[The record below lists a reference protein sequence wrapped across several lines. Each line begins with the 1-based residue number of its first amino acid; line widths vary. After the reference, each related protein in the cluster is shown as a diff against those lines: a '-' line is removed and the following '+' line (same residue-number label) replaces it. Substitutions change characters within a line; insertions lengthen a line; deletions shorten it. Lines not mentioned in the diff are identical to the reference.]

1 MSKRFSR
8 YALATLIA
16 CYLVSLSSSG
26 FGVEP
31 VTKYSKRQPWT
42 TSRVIGSPDPPL
54 PYTTTRAYPNLQ
66 FNRCLDIAPLP
77 GGDRIFV
84 VEQNAKIFSFE
95 DRPDVANADLAID
108 LSKEIPG
115 VKQAYAI
122 EFHPDFTNNRY
133 CYICYI
139 RDPNLSDGTHVA
151 RFRVTDTNPPMIDA
165 SSETTIITWLS
176 GGHNGCCLKFGP
188 DGYLYISTGDGAGP
202 NPPDPNRVGQDISEL
217 LSSILRIDVDRREA
231 GRNYLIPKDN
241 PFVEHSGARGE
252 VWAFGLRNPWR
263 MSFDKKTGDLW
274 VGDVGWELWESMIR
288 VERGGNYG
296 WSVMEARQP
305 INPDWSRGPAPIR
318 APEIAHLHTESSSI
332 TDGLTYYGNR
342 LPELAGM
349 HIYGDYDTGKLWSFR
364 YENGLISEHREIADT
379 SHRIVGFGIDHA
391 GELLIIDHIAGTFHR
406 LSPNPGQSQ
415 HDRFPRRISQSG
427 LFASLSRDLL
437 QPAEGVVSYTINSE
451 LWSDHATAER
461 HIGLPEDSAVDPSG
475 AAWRFP
481 TDTVLAK
488 TLSIEMVRGDASS
501 RKRIETQIL
510 HFNGQ
515 DWLPYTY
522 HWNDQQTDAELVNA
536 LGDEVTLE
544 IRDAQAPDGIRKQ
557 SWRFAGRG
565 ECQRCHNLRS
575 GPALAFNVHQLNRT
589 IKFQEQTDNQLDALS
604 EMGVLERPLKDK
616 ERTLVANLNDHSQD
630 LESRARSYLH
640 SNCAHCHR
648 MHAGGSVLSKMQ
660 FDLPIDK
667 TDMLGALPNQGTFGI
682 AGARV
687 IEPGDPHRSVLLYR
701 MAKLGGGRM
710 PHIGSNEVD
719 LEGLELLER
728 WIQGMPKRA
737 ESDRDESIEKSSAAE
752 SDWLSQLR
760 STSDGAECSA
770 LIAKLLSTP
779 TGAFKLCRSIDRNEL
794 ATSTKRMAIEQASK
808 HSDISI
814 RELFER
820 FLSAEKRVKRLGS
833 YVNPDQILAL
843 RGDASAG
850 RELFFDSASMTC
862 KNCHQIRGQG
872 TAVGPDLSSI
882 GQKYNR
888 AQILE
893 NILEPSKVIEPKF
906 ATVQIE
912 TDAGQVLTGIL
923 VRKEEKIT
931 LLQDA
936 QNRVTEIPNDEIVR
950 TVTQRQSLMPDG
962 LFREMTAQQLADLLE
977 YLHSQK

>member
-1 MSKRFSR
+1 MSNRFPGCVLV
-8 YALATLIA
+8 ALLA
-16 CYLVSLSSSG
+16 CWSISLSSTG
-26 FGVEP
+26 FGVDP
-31 VTKYSKRQPWT
+31 VTKYSKRKPWT

-66 FNRCLDIAPLP
+66 FNRCLDVAPLP
-77 GGDRIFV
+77 GSNRIFV
-84 VEQNAKIFSFE
+84 VEQNARIVSFE
-95 DRPDVANADLAID
+95 DRPDVANAELAID
-108 LSKEIPG
+108 LTKDIPG

-122 EFHPDFTNNRY
+122 EFHPDFANNRF

-139 RDPNLSDGTHVA
+139 RDPNLPDGTHVA
-151 RFRVTDTNPPMIDA
+151 RFRVTDTNPPTIDP
-165 SSETTIITWLS
+165 STETTIITWLS

-202 NPPDPNRVGQDISEL
+202 NPPDPNRVGQDIRDL
-217 LSSILRIDVDRREA
+217 LSSILRIDVDRREE

-241 PFVEHSGARGE
+241 PFVDHPGARGE
-252 VWAFGLRNPWR
+252 IWAYGLRNPWR
-263 MSFDKKTGDLW
+263 MSFDQKTGDLW

-305 INPDWSRGPAPIR
+305 INPDWSRGPTPIR
-318 APEIAHLHTESSSI
+318 SPEIAHLHTESSSI
-332 TDGLTYYGNR
+332 TDGLTYYGSL
-342 LPELAGM
+342 LPDLVGM

-364 YENGLISEHREIADT
+364 YRNGLIEQHREIADT
-379 SHRIVGFGIDHA
+379 THRIVGFGMDHA
-391 GELLIIDHIAGTFHR
+391 GELMIVDHIAGTFHR
-406 LSPNPGQSQ
+406 LSPNSQQSQ
-415 HDRFPRRISQSG
+415 HDSFPRRISQSG
-427 LFASLSRDLL
+427 LFASLSQDLL
-437 QPAEGVVSYTINSE
+437 QAAEGVVPYTINSE
-451 LWSDHATAER
+451 LWSDYATAER
-461 HIGLPEDSAVDPSG
+461 HIGLPKDSAVKPEG
-475 AAWRFP
+475 AAWKFP
-481 TDTVLAK
+481 TDTVLAR

-515 DWLPYTY
+515 DWMPYTY
-522 HWNDQQTDAELVNA
+522 QWNDEQNDAELVNA

-544 IRDAQAPDGIRKQ
+544 IRDAKAPDGVRKQ

-575 GPALAFNVHQLNRT
+575 GPALAFNAHQLNRT
-589 IKFQEQTDNQLDALS
+589 IAFQEQPDNQLDALV

-616 ERTLVANLNDHSQD
+616 ERTLIANVSDHSQD

-667 TDMLGALPNQGTFGI
+667 TDMLGAAPNQGTFGI
-682 AGARV
+682 VGARV
-687 IEPGDPHRSVLLYR
+687 IEPGDPHRSILLYR

-719 LEGLELLER
+719 LQGLDLLER

-737 ESDRDESIEKSSAAE
+737 ESDRDESIERSNAAD
-752 SDWLSQLR
+752 SDWLDQLR
-760 STSDGAECSA
+760 STSDTMECSA
-770 LIAKLLSTP
+770 LIAKLLSTQA
-779 TGAFKLCRSIDRNEL
+779 GAFKLCRSIDRNEL
-794 ATSTKRMAIEQASK
+794 ATSKLGMAIEQAAQHADLST
-808 HSDISI
+808 

-820 FLSAEKRVKRLGS
+820 FLSPEKRIKRLGS
-833 YVNPDQILAL
+833 YVNPEQILAL
-843 RGDASAG
+843 PGDASAG
-850 RELFFDSASMTC
+850 RKLFFETDSMSC

-872 TAVGPDLSSI
+872 TAIGPDLTSI

-888 AQILE
+888 SQILE
-893 NILEPSKVIEPKF
+893 NILEPSKVIDPKF

-923 VRKEEKIT
+923 VRKDEKLT
-931 LLQDA
+931 VLQDA
-936 QNRVTEIPNDEIVR
+936 QNRVTEIPNNEIVR
-950 TVTQRQSLMPDG
+950 IITQRQSLMPDG

-977 YLHSQK
+977 YLHSLK